1 MAEITWDGNTE
12 FTECTEFA
20 EFAIQLVWIINWQ
33 LHSLSILPAW
43 QPQNWERVQPT
54 NPDSHFNRSWKDGT
68 GSDFNQPLILVYLK
82 FVSGKISFEPFWCLV
97 DVSGCRVLELPL
109 AWPKESSTTGFLVYV
124 HGFSSAAEES
134 NGALAT
140 LGSLSGLAS
149 VLSLPQSSSE
159 NTSTDRTSR
168 KSGEQ
173 RWQ

>member
-12 FTECTEFA
+12 FTEFT

-43 QPQNWERVQPT
+43 QPHNWERVQPT
-54 NPDSHFNRSWKDGT
+54 NSDSHFNRSLKDGT
-68 GSDFNQPLILVYLK
+68 GSDFNQPLILVLTLNLCLVK
-82 FVSGKISFEPFWCLV
+82 LVLSLFAWCLV